1 MSYPYACQDTKVQ
14 FQWHKTCYNRVK
26 EVAMKQTLKMT
37 QKLNQTLQLS
47 LSMKQSLN
55 ILKMNQADLLSRIQ
69 EIVDCNPMIE
79 YSPPTDMHQYLNEA
93 IHAQPT
99 LQDELYLQL
108 HTCQQAYEERIANF
122 IIESLDD
129 NGFLS
134 YPIASYCQSL
144 NISIATFNKQLQL
157 IQSFEPCGVAA
168 RNSVDS
174 IAVQLRENRLDDA
187 LRIWNE
193 LQNELIHKNYN
204 LIAKRLNLSVDE
216 VQQCIWDIQACD
228 PFPCRNY
235 TTKKEQFILP
245 DVELSIIDNRLQI
258 DVAQMGHIH
267 IDDELKQANITPAVK
282 AYFQE
287 AYYFVD
293 SLNKRNKTL
302 LIMANALFHIQKNYF
317 LFHDELQ
324 SCTLSE
330 IAQKCGFHE
339 STVSRTLSNKYYLF
353 ENELYPM
360 KHLFVSATK
369 HGSSKDAIQKA
380 IQQLVEKEDKTA
392 PLSDKELV
400 ASLAQLELYV
410 SRRAIAKYREQLCI
424 PNSKSRKK
432 KT

>member
-1 MSYPYACQDTKVQ
+1 
-14 FQWHKTCYNRVK
+14 
-26 EVAMKQTLKMT
+26 MKQTLKMT

-55 ILKMNQADLLSRIQ
+55 ILKMNQSDLLSSIQ
-69 EIVDCNPMIE
+69 EIVDRNPVIE
-79 YSPPTDMHQYLNEA
+79 YTPSTDMHQYLNES
-93 IHAQPT
+93 IRTQT
-99 LQDELYLQL
+99 SLQDELYLQL
-108 HTCQQAYEERIANF
+108 HTCKQPYDERIANF

-134 YPIASYCQSL
+134 YPLVTYYQFL
-144 NISIATFNKQLQL
+144 HISPDTFANHLRL
-157 IQSFEPCGVAA
+157 IQTFEPCGVAA
-168 RNSVDS
+168 CNSIDS
-174 IAVQLRENRLDDA
+174 IAIQLRENQLDDA

-193 LQNELIHKNYN
+193 FQNELIQKNYKI
-204 LIAKRLNLSVDE
+204 IAEQLHLSFEE
-216 VQQCIWDIQACD
+216 VQQCIGDIQTCD

-245 DVELSIIDNRLQI
+245 DLELSVVDGTLQI
-258 DVAQMGHIH
+258 DVAQIGHIH
-267 IDDELKQANITPAVK
+267 IGDELKQPMISPALK

-302 LIMANALFHIQKNYF
+302 LMMANALFHIQKNHF

-324 SCTLSE
+324 ACTLSE

-339 STVSRTLSNKYYLF
+339 STVSRTLSNKYFLF
-353 ENELYPM
+353 ENELYAM
-360 KHLFVSATK
+360 KSLFVSATK
-369 HGSSKDAIQKA
+369 DGSSKDAIKKA
-380 IQQLVEKEDKTA
+380 IQQLIEKEDKNA

-400 ASLAQLELYV
+400 TSLAQLELYV

-424 PNSKSRKK
+424 PNSKSRKRK
-432 KT
+432 R